1 MVRIGFIIMWN
12 IICKYKQYGRISFDF
27 VVYFMYF
34 CLIGTKDMRYRILI
48 TMIISFV
55 CTAFINI
62 ADKIHV
68 SDNEIQA
75 CLVNA
80 LENHVDEISTV
91 DFDIFTS
98 GETNY
103 TATNNCPRHF
113 SKRQS
118 IQRLPDRYVFHTNGK
133 AYDKSFIVTYRNIF
147 YHSHTG
153 LIVPYHT
160 HLSLGVLII

>member
-1 MVRIGFIIMWN
+1 MNFRL
-12 IICKYKQYGRISFDF
+12 
-27 VVYFMYF
+27 
-34 CLIGTKDMRYRILI
+34 LIVAL
-48 TMIISFV
+48 ISFV
-55 CTAFINI
+55 CTAFVNI
-62 ADKIHV
+62 ADKIYV
-68 SDNEIQA
+68 SENEILTCIQ
-75 CLVNA
+75 NA
-80 LENHVDEISTV
+80 TENHSDTISSTDFTV
-91 DFDIFTS
+91 LTS
-98 GETNY
+98 GESNY

-133 AYDKSFIVTYRNIF
+133 AYDKSFIVTYRKIF

>member
-1 MVRIGFIIMWN
+1 MKFRLLIVTL
-12 IICKYKQYGRISFDF
+12 IC
-27 VVYFMYF
+27 
-34 CLIGTKDMRYRILI
+34 
-48 TMIISFV
+48 FV
-55 CTAFINI
+55 CTAFINV
-62 ADKIHV
+62 ADKIYV
-68 SDNEIQA
+68 SDNEIQT
-75 CLVNA
+75 CILNA
-80 LENHVDEISTV
+80 TDNHSDTITST
-91 DFDIFTS
+91 DFTVLTS
-98 GETNY
+98 GESNY
-103 TATNNCPRHF
+103 TATNNCTRHF

>member
-1 MVRIGFIIMWN
+1 MNFRL
-12 IICKYKQYGRISFDF
+12 
-27 VVYFMYF
+27 
-34 CLIGTKDMRYRILI
+34 LIVAL
-48 TMIISFV
+48 ISFV

-62 ADKIHV
+62 ADKIYV
-68 SDNEIQA
+68 SDNEIQT
-75 CLVNA
+75 CILNA
-80 LENHVDEISTV
+80 TDNHSDTITST
-91 DFDIFTS
+91 DFTVLTS
-98 GETNY
+98 GESNY
-103 TATNNCPRHF
+103 TATNNCARHF

>member
-1 MVRIGFIIMWN
+1 MKFRLLIVTL
-12 IICKYKQYGRISFDF
+12 IC
-27 VVYFMYF
+27 
-34 CLIGTKDMRYRILI
+34 
-48 TMIISFV
+48 FV
-55 CTAFINI
+55 CTAFVNI
-62 ADKIHV
+62 ADKLYV
-68 SDNEIQA
+68 SDIEIQTCILKA
-75 CLVNA
+75 T
-80 LENHVDEISTV
+80 ENHSDTITST
-91 DFDIFTS
+91 DFSILTP
-98 GETNY
+98 GESNY

>member
-1 MVRIGFIIMWN
+1 MKFRLLIVTL
-12 IICKYKQYGRISFDF
+12 ICF
-27 VVYFMYF
+27 V
-34 CLIGTKDMRYRILI
+34 
-48 TMIISFV
+48 S
-55 CTAFINI
+55 TAFINI
-62 ADKIHV
+62 ADKIYV
-68 SDNEIQA
+68 SDNEIHT
-75 CLVNA
+75 CILNA
-80 LENHVDEISTV
+80 TENHSDTITST
-91 DFDIFTS
+91 DFS
-98 GETNY
+98 VLSPGESNY

>member
-1 MVRIGFIIMWN
+1 MKFRLLIVTL
-12 IICKYKQYGRISFDF
+12 ICF
-27 VVYFMYF
+27 V
-34 CLIGTKDMRYRILI
+34 
-48 TMIISFV
+48 S
-55 CTAFINI
+55 TAFINI
-62 ADKIHV
+62 ADKIYV
-68 SDNEIQA
+68 SDNEIHT
-75 CLVNA
+75 CILNA
-80 LENHVDEISTV
+80 TENHSDTITST
-91 DFDIFTS
+91 DFS
-98 GETNY
+98 VLSPGESNY
-103 TATNNCPRHF
+103 TATNNSPRHF